1 MAIDTDFSKWKNLLL
16 NILSRFQHTCVSYD
30 TQLVLNIYWA
40 SYDDVYHF
48 HDDLNVVDDDDNDD
62 VFNDDDNDDI
72 EYSSGKVR
80 RLLHHHQCLCS
91 GQNSQ
96 VWSDSTIANSIFAI
110 IAVMMITIMMMIV
123 VDYDDDDDSG
133 DDMMM
138 MMMMQQVQR

>member
-1 MAIDTDFSKWKNLLL
+1 MAIDKWKNLLL
-16 NILSRFQHTCVSYD
+16 IILSRFQHTCVSYD

-62 VFNDDDNDDI
+62 VFNDDYNDDI

-96 VWSDSTIANSIFAI
+96 VWSGSTIANSIFAI
-110 IAVMMITIMMMIV
+110 IALH
-123 VDYDDDDDSG
+123 
-133 DDMMM
+133 
-138 MMMMQQVQR
+138 